1 MNEFTRMLVM
11 FALAAVSIFAAKYE
25 DSRRQANQNDER
37 WQAVTAKADALTLHA
52 IMIVAV
58 AVMAWLT
65 LGSFGFVQRIGLIHQ
80 WSQAQQLLPI
90 LFGLLYLAPFAIFAF
105 RTWALMHFDK
115 TL

>member
-11 FALAAVSIFAAKYE
+11 FALAAVSLFAAKYE
-25 DSRRQANQNDER
+25 DSRHQANQNDER

-58 AVMAWLT
+58 AVMALLT

-90 LFGLLYLAPFAIFAF
+90 LFGLLYLAPFAIFVF